1 MVGKAQWSSV
11 MQRIYGTKI
20 GCLSLII
27 GIIGVTTVAVEEVP
41 TITSWVLPPPPTPTE
56 TVRLFAPTFGGPPA
70 EFLDSRIPA
79 NDQSR
84 LLALYYNLQAMQFFS
99 NLDKRAYYSTGQFVL
114 DLLPSRTEF
123 VKPEFRVL
131 DRRGFAAGAR
141 PEPVVR
147 YPGGAASDGADYDAL
162 AAIAEMQYILRK
174 YLAPELR
181 GTSPEIR
188 PTDSLNEARAGRQV
202 SGRCSVRW
210 CGL

>member
-1 MVGKAQWSSV
+1 
-11 MQRIYGTKI
+11 
-20 GCLSLII
+20 
-27 GIIGVTTVAVEEVP
+27 
-41 TITSWVLPPPPTPTE
+41 
-56 TVRLFAPTFGGPPA
+56 
-70 EFLDSRIPA
+70 
-79 NDQSR
+79 
-84 LLALYYNLQAMQFFS
+84 
-99 NLDKRAYYSTGQFVL
+99 
-114 DLLPSRTEF
+114 

-188 PTDSLNEARAGRQV
+188 PTDSLNEASLQAQRMRALQV
-202 SGRCSVRW
+202 GNMTEYNRLIEAHRNLYRTRGVDPCRSAFFPQGCSQ
-210 CGL
+210 